1 MSILNRILSVILLL
15 AMLLSLFSCGEYKPS
30 QGGTQGSG
38 GGKYPD
44 NSEDQPTLDDDP
56 TNDFSVQLNLNG
68 QPFIPK
74 VKISVYW
81 NDGYNVHTAPV
92 DLTGRAVIDGLDGD
106 YRVTLSSV
114 PSGYAY
120 DPNAYVSTNDNRA
133 IIIDMYDL
141 NRLRGSG
148 TDLYHC
154 YEISDT
160 GVYTV
165 TVESPDDLNYIQFA
179 PKKNGTYT
187 VESWVSTVDD
197 EVSPVCLGYLGTTQY
212 KYGEY
217 KVTDVGLCGSYTRN
231 FVHTV
236 NIAEESISTGGGS
249 LTFTFAIG
257 AENKSGVYP
266 INLTFAIKRNG
277 GFDLERTEKTTV
289 IPTFDWSDFDF
300 KSFSSLAGGTIVG
313 AETLYK
319 GTTNVYVFDESNY
332 KLWKKSD
339 GGDGFYHVF
348 DEEKYP
354 ETDGYG
360 PVLVAYITK
369 ACRFFEADENGN
381 KPSFTTI
388 EDAGNN
394 ALVVGGTYNYRLFIK
409 GFEKLAEEGYY
420 CVSKCLCHL
429 DKSTPACLVGC
440 LECTDECTNVTA
452 AEMGVKGYA
461 EYANAD
467 GVVPVTEE
475 LREFLQR
482 YVSNSGY
489 FFADGEGKIETDSNH
504 PINADE
510 WSQWLF
516 ACGYYQ

>member
-1 MSILNRILSVILLL
+1 MNILNRFLSVILLL
-15 AMLLSLFSCGEYKPS
+15 TIVFSLFSCGEYKPS
-30 QGGTQGSG
+30 QGGSH
-38 GGKYPD
+38 GGKYPTESD
-44 NSEDQPTLDDDP
+44 DPSVLDDDP

-81 NDGYNVHTAPV
+81 NDGYNVHIAPV

-120 DPNAYVSTNDNRA
+120 DPNAYVATNDNRS

-148 TDLYHC
+148 GDLYHC

-165 TVESPDDLNYIQFA
+165 TITEPEQLNYIQFA

-187 VESWVSTVDD
+187 VESWASTVDD
-197 EVSPVCLGYLGTTQY
+197 EVSPICMAYLGTTQY

-217 KVTDVGLCGSYTRN
+217 RVTDVGLCGSYTRN
-231 FVHTV
+231 FIHTV
-236 NIAEESISTGGGS
+236 QIAEESISASGGGS
-249 LTFTFAIG
+249 HTFTFAVG
-257 AENKSGVYP
+257 AENKSSVYP
-266 INLTFAIKRNG
+266 INVTFAIKRNG
-277 GFDLERTEKTTV
+277 GFDIERAEQTTM

-300 KSFSSLAGGTIVG
+300 KYFKDLAGGDIVG
-313 AETLYK
+313 AETLYRD
-319 GTTNVYVFDESNY
+319 TTDVYVFDQSNY
-332 KLWKKSD
+332 KLWEKSD

-348 DEEKYP
+348 DKAKYP

-360 PVLVAYITK
+360 PILVAYITEP
-369 ACRFFEADENGN
+369 CRFFEADENGN
-381 KPSFTTI
+381 RPSFITI

-394 ALVVGGTYNYRLFIK
+394 ALVVGGAYNYRLFIK
-409 GFEKLAEEGYY
+409 GFKALAEAGYY
-420 CVSKCLCHL
+420 CADRCLCHL
-429 DKSTPACLVGC
+429 DNSLPACAIGC
-440 LECTDECTNVTA
+440 VNCTPECTNVTE
-452 AEMGVKGYA
+452 AEMLVQGYA
-461 EYANAD
+461 EFANAD

-475 LREFLQR
+475 LREFLQL
-482 YVSNSGY
+482 YVSNSGF
-489 FFADGEGKIETDSNH
+489 FFADGEGRIETDPTH
-504 PINADE
+504 PISADE
-510 WSQWLF
+510 DSQWLF
-516 ACGYYQ
+516 ACGYYK